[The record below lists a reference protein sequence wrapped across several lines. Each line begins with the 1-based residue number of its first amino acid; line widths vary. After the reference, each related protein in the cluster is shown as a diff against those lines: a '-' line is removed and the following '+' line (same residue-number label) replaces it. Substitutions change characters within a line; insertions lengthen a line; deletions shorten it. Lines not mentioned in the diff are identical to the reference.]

1 GNVIR
6 WERAWIISHFEPVT
20 KQKTGDYPRSF
31 FGEGQLI
38 WDGAILSTFT
48 CKGVK
53 IAPSQ
58 ISCPNQGNADV
69 LATPASARH
78 LSQGAVK

>member
-1 GNVIR
+1 
-6 WERAWIISHFEPVT
+6 
-20 KQKTGDYPRSF
+20 KTEYYPRTF
-31 FGEGQLI
+31 FGAGQLI
-38 WDGAILSTFT
+38 WDGAILTTFPCT
-48 CKGVK
+48 VVK